1 MGSFLLWISLTTVLC
16 GLVCLWVPRYVR
28 LLVDPLSGPRG
39 VLSDDMLTAM
49 LTPQYQRDPFLP
61 AQVTLTTRAS
71 TYLLRAEA
79 NHPERRGR

>member
-1 MGSFLLWISLTTVLC
+1 MWRGRGARLLTMDISDHCLVS
-16 GLVCLWVPRYVR
+16 GLVCLWVPTRYVR

-61 AQVTLTTRAS
+61 AQVT
-71 TYLLRAEA
+71 
-79 NHPERRGR
+79 